1 MIEPRSAFSS
11 IGTLGIRRPQR
22 AAVCAAPRPYTQQLT
37 QRKKFK
43 SRQSGL
49 RQQEQRRDHDAPQL
63 RARSAD
69 TMTESTRTTVVSCNK
84 LQDFLVTDYFS
95 KTIADLHTFV
105 GIRSSAGTPDQTL
118 EQQ

>member
-11 IGTLGIRRPQR
+11 IGTLGIRRPQK

-37 QRKKFK
+37 QRKKN
-43 SRQSGL
+43 QITAIGL
-49 RQQEQRRDHDAPQL
+49 RQQEPRRDHDAPQL

-69 TMTESTRTTVVSCNK
+69 TMTESTKTAVVSCNK
-84 LQDFLVTDYFS
+84 LQHFSVTDYFS

-105 GIRSSAGTPDQTL
+105 SIRSSAGTPDQTL
-118 EQQ
+118 